1 MTEDEKKEL
10 KSAYV
15 SLQYHFERILEERE
29 KQMNQ
34 RFESVSKILEATA
47 KELAHRLE
55 VLNHAHDQQI
65 EDRNELVKKSEYDI
79 KTSFYD
85 EWCRGV
91 DAALTEMR
99 TKSVTWTLAIGLFI
113 TIVVALIETISHFW
127 KSG

>member
-1 MTEDEKKEL
+1 MTEDEKREL

-113 TIVVALIETISHFW
+113 TIVVALIETVSHFW

>member
-1 MTEDEKKEL
+1 MTEDEKREL